1 MTQPDI
7 QVPHDTPGVRALKIS
22 IVVMGVMI
30 VLGLITIIGRMIYLA
45 SQGGRPSSAPAVS
58 AWIAP
63 AARLALPAGAQVRHV
78 SLSADRLAVHFEGP
92 AGAGI
97 AILDLA
103 TGAQLSRIELVPEVP
118 R

>member
-7 QVPHDTPGVRALKIS
+7 QMPPDTPGVRALKIA

-45 SQGGRPSSAPAVS
+45 SQGGRQPAAPALS
-58 AWIAP
+58 ARIAP
-63 AARLALPAGAQVRHV
+63 NARLALPPGAQVRHV
-78 SLSADRLAVHFEGP
+78 ALSGDRLAVHFDSP

-97 AILDLA
+97 AILDLT
-103 TGAQLSRIELVPEVP
+103 TGAQLSRVELVPEIP

>member
-7 QVPHDTPGVRALKIS
+7 QMPPDTPGVRALKIA

-45 SQGGRPSSAPAVS
+45 SQGGRQPTATAVS
-58 AWIAP
+58 ARIAP
-63 AARLALPAGAQVRHV
+63 NARLALPTGAQIRHV
-78 SLSADRLAVHFEGP
+78 TLSGDRLAVHYEGP

-97 AILDLA
+97 AIIDLV
-103 TGAQLSRIELVPEVP
+103 TGTQLSRVELVPEVP

>member
-7 QVPHDTPGVRALKIS
+7 QAPPDTPGVRALKIA

-45 SQGGRPSSAPAVS
+45 SQGGRQPSATAVS
-58 AWIAP
+58 ARLAP
-63 AARLALPAGAQVRHV
+63 AMRLALPAGAQVRHV
-78 SLSADRLAVHFEGP
+78 SLSGDRLAVHFEGP

-103 TGAQLSRIELVPEVP
+103 TGGQLSRVELVPELP